1 MEAYNK
7 MEYESINRLIFK
19 MCLPPML
26 SMFLQY
32 SYNMIDSMFV
42 ACINEQAL
50 AAVSLSFPIT
60 NLMNSLSVWIGVGIN
75 VLIAGY
81 LGQKRQDKANSVVS
95 MGLILS
101 ISVGIIVNIIV
112 LLTMKPYYSAF
123 TENNRIFEYGCMYM
137 QICAFMQVPN
147 MVHIAVQKMLQGTGN
162 MISPMWFQIAGVV
175 FNLVFD
181 PLLIFGIGPF
191 PEMGI
196 KGAALATVLGYVLS
210 MLISLYVLIFTKQK
224 VKLKIKGFVFDFQM
238 LKNIFGYG
246 LPSFA
251 MNVLSSLMI
260 TFVNMFLVTYS
271 DTVVAFFGAYFKV
284 QQLIFMSVN
293 GLIQGCLPIM
303 RYNYG
308 AKNTDRVNQTYR
320 SGTVIAVIIMV
331 ISTILLLLFPRQI
344 LLLFSASE
352 TMCSIG
358 VPAIRI
364 MALSYCFG
372 GVSTMIATYV
382 QAIGKIVPSM
392 IIQILRQGILLFPL
406 MWLLNSNFNLMGI
419 WWSFPLTEVI
429 VFIIAVIIVKC
440 RNHRKKVF
448 NNIGE

>member
-1 MEAYNK
+1 
-7 MEYESINRLIFK
+7 
-19 MCLPPML
+19 
-26 SMFLQY
+26 
-32 SYNMIDSMFV
+32 MIDSMFV

-81 LGQKRQDKANSVVS
+81 LGQKRQDKANSVVT

-101 ISVGIIVNIIV
+101 LSVGIIVNIIV
-112 LLTMKPYYSAF
+112 LLTMTPYYSAF
-123 TENNRIFEYGCMYM
+123 TEDSRIFEYSCIYM

-147 MVHIAVQKMLQGTGN
+147 MVHIAIQKMLQATGN

-191 PEMGI
+191 PQMGI

-224 VKLKIKGFVFDFQM
+224 VKLKIKSFVFDVHMF
-238 LKNIFGYG
+238 KNIFGYG

-260 TFVNMFLVTYS
+260 TFVNLFLVTYS
-271 DTVVAFFGAYFKV
+271 DTAVAFFGAYFKV

-308 AKNTDRVNQTYR
+308 AKKYERVNRTYQ
-320 SGTVIAVIIMV
+320 V
-331 ISTILLLLFPRQI
+331 LFPRQI

-352 TMCSIG
+352 KMCSVGI
-358 VPAIRI
+358 PAIRI

-382 QAIGKIVPSM
+382 QAMGKIVPSM
-392 IIQILRQGILLFPL
+392 VIQVLRQGVLLFPL
-406 MWLLNSNFNLMGI
+406 MWLLNNNFNIMGI
-419 WWSFPLTEVI
+419 WWSFPLTEFI
-429 VFIIAVIIVKC
+429 VFAIAVIIVKM
-440 RNHRKKVF
+440 NKSQVK
-448 NNIGE
+448 NI

>member
-1 MEAYNK
+1 
-7 MEYESINRLIFK
+7 
-19 MCLPPML
+19 
-26 SMFLQY
+26 
-32 SYNMIDSMFV
+32 
-42 ACINEQAL
+42 
-50 AAVSLSFPIT
+50 
-60 NLMNSLSVWIGVGIN
+60 
-75 VLIAGY
+75 
-81 LGQKRQDKANSVVS
+81 
-95 MGLILS
+95 
-101 ISVGIIVNIIV
+101 
-112 LLTMKPYYSAF
+112 
-123 TENNRIFEYGCMYM
+123 
-137 QICAFMQVPN
+137 
-147 MVHIAVQKMLQGTGN
+147 
-162 MISPMWFQIAGVV
+162 
-175 FNLVFD
+175 
-181 PLLIFGIGPF
+181 
-191 PEMGI
+191 
-196 KGAALATVLGYVLS
+196 
-210 MLISLYVLIFTKQK
+210 
-224 VKLKIKGFVFDFQM
+224 M

-429 VFIIAVIIVKC
+429 VFIIAVIIVKMQKSQ
-440 RNHRKKVF
+440 KKVF